1 MAYLGRAAR
10 WGGARLSR
18 RLARS
23 IPLLGAFVA
32 LATLGDTMRR
42 KGVAG
47 GLADTGLNSIPFV
60 GAAKNVVEAVSGRDL
75 FPDRP
80 AARPARRRRR
90 RREPGPPARP
100 RTSSPVESK
109 PRRR

>member
-10 WGGARLSR
+10 WGGARLAR

-23 IPLLGAFVA
+23 IPFVGAVVA
-32 LATLGDTMRR
+32 VATVGATMRR
-42 KGVAG
+42 KGMVG

-60 GAAKNVVEAVSGRDL
+60 GAAKNVVEVVRGEDF

-80 AARPARRRRR
+80 VARRR
-90 RREPGPPARP
+90 EVGPQSGQAR
-100 RTSSPVESK
+100 
-109 PRRR
+109 

>member
-18 RLARS
+18 RVARS
-23 IPLLGAFVA
+23 IPLLGAVVA
-32 LATLGDTMRR
+32 LATLGGTMRR
-42 KGVAG
+42 KGVVG

-60 GAAKNVVEAVSGRDL
+60 GAAKNIVEVVRGQDL

-80 AARPARRRRR
+80 VKRRAGQRSRRR
-90 RREPGPPARP
+90 GP
-100 RTSSPVESK
+100 
-109 PRRR
+109 